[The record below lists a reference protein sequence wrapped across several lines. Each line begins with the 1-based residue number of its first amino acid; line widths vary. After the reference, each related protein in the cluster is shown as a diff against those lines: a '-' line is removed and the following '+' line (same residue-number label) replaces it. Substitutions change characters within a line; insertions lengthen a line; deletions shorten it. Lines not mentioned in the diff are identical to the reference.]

1 MSVGIEIWKY
11 VSVVTFCRRQRWVR
25 KGNNRVVSQ
34 LYHWQTFQLT
44 IFAISVDKM
53 LQEVSPKP
61 SKEPATSININ

>member
-1 MSVGIEIWKY
+1 MSVGDLEIR
-11 VSVVTFCRRQRWVR
+11 VGCDILSQAAMGR